1 MLFIILA
8 CGAVLAAPADAEGE
22 GDLEDPDGLC
32 LMSTAHFL
40 GRQSNELGGERH
52 VPKPSGLGRDP

>member
-22 GDLEDPDGLC
+22 GDVEDPDGLC

-40 GRQSNELGGERH
+40 GRQSAAGWGKKRSETLA
-52 VPKPSGLGRDP
+52 RDP